1 MIKAFIHGWKEGRL
15 IKKTQ
20 KYGKYYT
27 HISEL
32 PVYNFFKIKDGHFE
46 YLWINEKDYERPYS
60 KYLFM
65 AIFQEMW
72 YQFPNLDNRY
82 LRDKVTL
89 TDYESKY
96 LRTCSARWK
105 NEYNTLKAKIEEEEK
120 NHKNLL
126 LDDFTDSIEHAF
138 KHPVGSMDTK
148 KVSTLKAFNNYY
160 RALKQNKGHADTEL

>member
-1 MIKAFIHGWKEGRL
+1 MIKTFIQGWKEGRL

-32 PVYNFFKIKDGHFE
+32 PLYNFFKIKDGYFE
-46 YLWINEKDYERPYS
+46 YLWVNEKDYDRPYS

-82 LRDKVTL
+82 LRDKATL

-96 LRTCSARWK
+96 IRTSSSRWK
-105 NEYNTLKAKIEEEEK
+105 NEYNTLKAKLEKEEENK
-120 NHKNLL
+120 QNLI
-126 LDDFTDSIEHAF
+126 LDDFTDYIEHTF
-138 KHPVGSMDTK
+138 KYTIGSIDVK
-148 KVSTLKAFNNYY
+148 KISTLKAFNNYY
-160 RALKQNKGHADTEL
+160 KAIKQNKVNANT